1 MILNR
6 WLLSAALGMLLAL
19 GGLARAEEG
28 AEPPAPPAEKVKDA
42 DKAKL
47 RDILRKQKAGEEL
60 TADEKALLEKAR
72 PRLGKEGKAGND
84 PAAPG
89 REGRPGAE
97 PGKPMP
103 PPVEG
108 LDVVNATDAV
118 KLALAQGY
126 LGKNELDKAAEVL
139 EKLAKATQDK
149 TAAGYA
155 HLALARIYQQKN
167 EPAKRDEELKKV
179 TGPAVAGALM
189 MLMGAGG
196 ESAPKLE
203 EFLKSAEDPLAKA
216 IILRRLAMLYVQNGN
231 LEKLADLAERSAKI
245 LPYKE
250 ALAAQ
255 EAEDKLQQ
263 RMAGRAGGPGG
274 MRPGGPGGPGE
285 GGPGM
290 EMIRGRMEAR
300 IKELEAAGKVDEAN
314 RLREQL
320 DKMGKGG
327 RGPRGEN
334 VEALQKEIKELEA
347 AGMVEEAAALKK
359 QLKTLE
365 ERPQGRKLG
374 PGREGARPMPG
385 EGEDVF

>member
-1 MILNR
+1 
-6 WLLSAALGMLLAL
+6 
-19 GGLARAEEG
+19 
-28 AEPPAPPAEKVKDA
+28 
-42 DKAKL
+42 
-47 RDILRKQKAGEEL
+47 
-60 TADEKALLEKAR
+60 
-72 PRLGKEGKAGND
+72 
-84 PAAPG
+84 
-89 REGRPGAE
+89 
-97 PGKPMP
+97 MP

-179 TGPAVAGALM
+179 TGPAVVGSLAMVL
-189 MLMGAGG
+189 GAGG

-231 LEKLADLAERSAKI
+231 VEKLADLAERSAKI

-263 RMAGRAGGPGG
+263 RMAGRAGGAPW
-274 MRPGGPGGPGE
+274 MRPGGPGE

-290 EMIRGRMEAR
+290 DMMRGRMEAR

-327 RGPRGEN
+327 RGQRGEN

-359 QLKTLE
+359 QLKALE